1 MPDLSVSSTL
11 AAQNFAAGSVPKPTN
26 ATDVATQEKAAKEFE
41 SFFIT
46 QMLEHMFEGIET
58 DGYFGGG
65 YGEGVYRSMMLQ
77 EYGKV
82 LSKSGGIGIADMVNR
97 ELMNLQEISK

>member
-1 MPDLSVSSTL
+1 MPDLSVSSSL
-11 AAQNFAAGSVPKPTN
+11 AAQAFSAGSVPKPTT
-26 ATDVATQEKAAKEFE
+26 ATDVATSRKAAEEFE
-41 SFFIT
+41 SFFMT

-77 EYGKV
+77 EYGRV
-82 LSKSGGIGIADMVNR
+82 LAKAGGIGIAKMVNQ
-97 ELMNLQEISK
+97 ELIKLQEAPK

>member
-1 MPDLSVSSTL
+1 MSDLSVSSTI
-11 AAQNFAAGSVPKPTN
+11 AAQTFSAGSVPQPTN
-26 ATDVATQEKAAKEFE
+26 ATDVNSSRKAAEEFE
-41 SFFIT
+41 SFFLT

-77 EYGKV
+77 EYGRV
-82 LSKSGGIGIADMVNR
+82 LAKSGGIGIADMVSR
-97 ELMNLQEISK
+97 ELINVQEASK

>member
-11 AAQNFAAGSVPKPTN
+11 AAQTFSAGSVPKPTN
-26 ATDVATQEKAAKEFE
+26 ATDVNASRKAAEEFE
-41 SFFIT
+41 SFFMT

-65 YGEGVYRSMMLQ
+65 YGEGIYRSMMLQ
-77 EYGKV
+77 EYGRV
-82 LSKSGGIGIADMVNR
+82 LAKSGGIGIADMVNR
-97 ELMNLQEISK
+97 ELINLQEASK

>member
-1 MPDLSVSSTL
+1 MSNLSASSTL
-11 AAQNFAAGSVPKPTN
+11 AAQAFSAGSVPKPTN
-26 ATDVATQEKAAKEFE
+26 ATDVASSGKTAEEFE

-46 QMLEHMFEGIET
+46 QMLEHMFKGIET

-77 EYGKV
+77 EYGRV
-82 LSKSGGIGIADMVNR
+82 LAKSGGIGIADMVGQ
-97 ELMNLQEISK
+97 ELIRLQEASQ

>member
-1 MPDLSVSSTL
+1 MPDLSVNSTL
-11 AAQNFAAGSVPKPTN
+11 AAQAFSAGSVPKPTN
-26 ATDVATQEKAAKEFE
+26 ATDVSTQGKAAEEFE
-41 SFFIT
+41 SFFVT
-46 QMLEHMFEGIET
+46 QMLEHMFKGIET

-77 EYGKV
+77 EYGRV

-97 ELMNLQEISK
+97 ELMKLQEDSQ